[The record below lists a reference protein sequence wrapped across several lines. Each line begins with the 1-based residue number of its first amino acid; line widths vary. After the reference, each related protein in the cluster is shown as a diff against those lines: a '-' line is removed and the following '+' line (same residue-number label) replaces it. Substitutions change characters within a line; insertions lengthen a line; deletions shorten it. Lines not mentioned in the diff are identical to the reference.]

1 MCGMHPEDL
10 GVGKPVRMIPR
21 FAVLLVSER
30 LKKGSCREC
39 RGWLHKLFLFWAGRC
54 AGRKQVYSFCYLYS
68 VCLKACLLL

>member
-30 LKKGSCREC
+30 LKKR
-39 RGWLHKLFLFWAGRC
+39 KLQRM
-54 AGRKQVYSFCYLYS
+54 
-68 VCLKACLLL
+68 